1 MDDHGADAKIVRLG
15 VPGLPSLTDSLMAGG
30 LYLLIAETA
39 SARYPILATTLAHSL
54 GSEIQSRIVV
64 PQNPEVFV
72 QRLESFDNLSVNQ
85 AIQKRLLQMYVM
97 QAEFP
102 KKMFRHGAEAF
113 VDELDHYEFPDNG
126 YVIFDQADDVLSLHD
141 VVLALDQVDV
151 LRQWAKQ
158 HQVVMLIV
166 LTRTNESQTST
177 INALMDSLTGI
188 VRLGANR
195 SGLELTFDYWQS
207 PEGTIAGRGYLLKA
221 GQNGLYEA
229 SSNTVVVE
237 GSAAAGFEKPE
248 VVNDSDAQ
256 FFYMDPNL
264 GSLAKQMKGKW
275 QRVDTLVGMLHVT
288 RNMRMVTCILLFQQ
302 GSVLRQLAETV
313 HTLRQSLGRYASIV
327 VQEKDASLRY
337 QNEALLLKLG
347 LNLVINRDVPIS
359 RLPLLLGSLK
369 GQVFT
374 RDVDINFEAALG
386 SVLPSR
392 ASGYL
397 TAQRYVREVEVVLER
412 SETLD
417 IPSAMVVGRPHPT
430 MPLIDLVTNNGI
442 NRPGDL
448 FTTDTENFYVFLSA
462 CPQTV
467 LLPTLTRLFRMPVD
481 DVFADV
487 RFIVSRE
494 EMQAEMAALLRAS
507 EHQTLPDFSEVAAAQ
522 AQANAQARPAAP
534 KEPEPVQEFAP
545 AIPVVKAKP
554 VAVVPLAEPKAESKA
569 TPELQKVLP
578 LGNLFK
584 NAPAVEVAPAVV
596 PDVLPKP
603 VKTVA
608 PRPTGKAASV
618 VAVALPPEPSP
629 EGVFEYDG
637 ISSIPTLG
645 KKDAPRATRAVRSVH

>member
-1 MDDHGADAKIVRLG
+1 MDDNGADAKIVRLG

-39 SARYPILATTLAHSL
+39 SARYPILATTLAHGL
-54 GSEIQSRIVV
+54 GSEIQCRIVV

-72 QRLESFDNLSVNQ
+72 QRLESFDNLSVNHSMK
-85 AIQKRLLQMYVM
+85 KRLLQMYVM
-97 QAEFP
+97 QEEFT

-113 VDELDHYEFPDNG
+113 VEELDHYEFPDGG
-126 YVIFDQADDVLSLHD
+126 YVIFDQADDLLSLHD

-151 LRQWAKQ
+151 LRKWAKQ

-207 PEGTIAGRGYLLKA
+207 PEGTIAGRSYLLKA
-221 GQNGLYEA
+221 AQNGLYEA
-229 SSNTVVVE
+229 SSNAVAVE
-237 GSAAAGFEKPE
+237 GGAGGGFEKPE

-275 QRVDTLVGMLHVT
+275 QRVDTLVGMLHAT

-359 RLPLLLGSLK
+359 RLPLLFGSLK

-397 TAQRYVREVEVVLER
+397 IAQRYVREVEVVLER

-417 IPSAMVVGRPHPT
+417 IPSAMVVGRPQPT
-430 MPLIDLVTNNGI
+430 IPLIDLVTNNGI

-448 FTTDTENFYVFLSA
+448 FTTDAENFYVFLSA

-467 LLPTLTRLFRMPVD
+467 LLPTLARLFKMPVD
-481 DVFADV
+481 DVFVDV

-507 EHQTLPDFSEVAAAQ
+507 EHETMPDFSEIAAAQ
-522 AQANAQARPAAP
+522 AQAHAQSRPPAP
-534 KEPEPVQEFAP
+534 KEVAPVQEFAP
-545 AIPVVKAKP
+545 EAPVIEAKP
-554 VAVVPLAEPKAESKA
+554 PAPVSAPKQVKTLPEKA
-569 TPELQKVLP
+569 LP

-584 NAPAVEVAPAVV
+584 NASADSASILTPDSEPVA
-596 PDVLPKP
+596 KP
-603 VKTVA
+603 VKV
-608 PRPTGKAASV
+608 AASK
-618 VAVALPPEPSP
+618 PSIKP
-629 EGVFEYDG
+629 APAPQVMIPQESSSDSVFEYDG
-637 ISSIPTLG
+637 ISSIPTIG
-645 KKDAPRATRAVRSVH
+645 KKDAPRATRTVRAVH